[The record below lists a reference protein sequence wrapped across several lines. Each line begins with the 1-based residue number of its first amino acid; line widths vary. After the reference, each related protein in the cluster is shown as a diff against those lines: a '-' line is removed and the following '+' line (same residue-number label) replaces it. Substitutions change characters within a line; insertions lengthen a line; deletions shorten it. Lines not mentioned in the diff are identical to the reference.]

1 MRLLSTVLALCTVFP
16 LVANAQPAAEA
27 TPAAPPP
34 AAPPPAAEPVTA
46 PAPPPAATV
55 AAPAAP
61 AAPAPITFGWEAL
74 VDSYYLYNFT
84 GDPKTQ
90 APRGRQ
96 FDTTAN
102 NFALNYAKLGV
113 HADTELVSFR
123 MDIGGGHTAAIIN
136 SAGTQFSNPGATT
149 TPTDTGSLYGNA
161 FLVEQ
166 AFATVKPTSYL
177 TIDAGKF
184 VTSASA
190 EVIESNKNWLYSRS
204 MLFTGVPLLHTG
216 IRINGIVNPALT
228 LSLQVINGWNNDPDV
243 NSDKTYGFNATYVP
257 PNEGLTASFTTYIGK
272 EGGPDGTKTRMLFD
286 GVFLK
291 DIGALSV
298 GANADFFKL
307 DTANWWGVSAM
318 GRYTLSDAFNVA
330 ARAEY
335 IMSKKDGYIAPDPTT
350 PSDASLYEVTAQGA
364 WTVGKHYEMRLE
376 FRADMSDKDVFLK
389 GTTARKNQVTGLL
402 AALAYF

>member
-16 LVANAQPAAEA
+16 MVANAQPAAEA

-34 AAPPPAAEPVTA
+34 AAPPPAAEPTVA
-46 PAPPPAATV
+46 PAPATTAAV
-55 AAPAAP
+55 VAPAPAP
-61 AAPAPITFGWEAL
+61 AAPAPIAFGWEAL
-74 VDSYYLYNFT
+74 VDTYYLYNFT

-90 APRGRQ
+90 APAGRQ
-96 FDTTAN
+96 FDNTAN

-123 MDIGGGHTAAIIN
+123 LDFGGGHTASSIN
-136 SAGTQFSNPGATT
+136 TSSGGLSAP
-149 TPTDTGSLYGNA
+149 TPTVGTNDTASLYGNS
-161 FLVEQ
+161 FLIQQ

-204 MLFTGVPLLHTG
+204 LLFYGVPLLHTG
-216 IRINGIVNPALT
+216 VRINGIVNPALT
-228 LSLQVINGWNNDPDV
+228 LSLQIINGWNNDPDS
-243 NSDKTYGFNATYVP
+243 NSDKTFGFNATYLP
-257 PNEGLTASFTTYIGK
+257 PNQGLTASFTTYIGK
-272 EGGPDGTKTRMLFD
+272 EGGTDGSNTRMLFD

-291 DIGALSV
+291 DIGSLSV
-298 GANADFFKL
+298 GANVDYYKVDA
-307 DTANWWGVSAM
+307 ANWWGASVM
-318 GRYTLSDAFNVA
+318 GRFILNDDFNVA

-335 IMSKKDGYIAPDPTT
+335 VKSKNGAFIPVDG
-350 PSDASLYEVTAQGA
+350 SVYEVTAQGA
-364 WTVGKHYEMRLE
+364 WTVGKHYELRLE
-376 FRADMSDKDVFLK
+376 IRADMSDKEIYKK
-389 GTTARKNQVTGLL
+389 GNDPKKNQVTGLL